1 MNERAPSDDP
11 FLRLTVG
18 VPVYTDDEHKLG
30 SVKEIQGRY
39 FKVGTGLLQRD
50 YWLPA
55 DCVESAV
62 AGEAVILP
70 FSKDQIDQYK
80 LANAP
85 EVAA

>member
-1 MNERAPSDDP
+1 MNERTTSADP

-30 SVKEIQGRY
+30 TVKEIQGRH

-55 DCVESAV
+55 ECVETAV
-62 AGEAVILP
+62 AGEAVVLP
-70 FSKDQIDQYK
+70 FSKDQLDTYK
-80 LANAP
+80 LADAP
-85 EVAA
+85 EAAA